1 MDSIW
6 GLRGMTV
13 AINNAGN
20 VSVLVICS
28 WVWDE

>member
-20 VSVLVICS
+20 VSVLVS
-28 WVWDE
+28 FYLGVG